1 LPEPRTRP
9 PRRTVLIGK
18 SITRLTARAPWLW
31 PLVRG
36 RVAGYFDAAAPGW
49 DDRTAAGSAD
59 HLAALA
65 AGVLQVPGDPER
77 VLEIGCGTG
86 AGTLFLAREYPRA
99 RIRGVDI
106 SPAMVSR
113 ATAKIGLDPEAR
125 VAFRVADGSDLP
137 YPEDSFDLVAQINT
151 PVFFSEI
158 ARVLRPGGTA
168 LVTSSLG
175 DETPFSTPEPTLR
188 AGFSRVGMSPV
199 ASGMAGEGTWFAVR
213 KEPRK

>member
-1 LPEPRTRP
+1 MPESRTRP
-9 PRRTVLIGK
+9 ARRTVLIGK
-18 SITRLTARAPWLW
+18 AITRLTARAPWVW
-31 PLVRG
+31 PLLKG
-36 RVAGYFDAAAPGW
+36 RVAGYFDSAAPGW
-49 DDRTAAGSAD
+49 DERTAAGSAE

-65 AGVLQVPGDPER
+65 AGVLQVPGEPER

-125 VAFRVADGSDLP
+125 VAFRLADGSDLP
-137 YPEDSFDLVAQINT
+137 FPDDSFDLVAQINT

-168 LVTSSLG
+168 LITASIG
-175 DETPFSTPEPTLR
+175 DDTPFSTPEGTLR
-188 AGFSRVGMSPV
+188 AGFAKVGLVPV
-199 ASGMAGEGTWFAVR
+199 GSGSAGEGTWFTAR
-213 KEPRK
+213 REPDR

>member
-1 LPEPRTRP
+1 
-9 PRRTVLIGK
+9 
-18 SITRLTARAPWLW
+18 
-31 PLVRG
+31 
-36 RVAGYFDAAAPGW
+36 VAGFFDAAAPGW
-49 DDRTAAGSAD
+49 DERTAAGSAD

-65 AGVLQVPGDPER
+65 AAVLQVPGEPER

-86 AGTLFLAREYPRA
+86 AGALFLAREYPRA

-106 SPAMVSR
+106 SPAMISR

-158 ARVLRPGGTA
+158 ARVLRPGGTV
-168 LVTSSLG
+168 LITSSLG

-188 AGFSRVGMSPV
+188 SGFSKVGMSPLG
-199 ASGMAGEGTWFAVR
+199 SGIAGEGTWFTAR
-213 KEPRK
+213 KESSR